1 VRRLLKNQKY
11 SSLEEEREEEYCASL
26 VISVSEEGNLEYAR
40 EVASEQDI
48 VLNEKDTIK
57 CNTFVVRF

>member
-1 VRRLLKNQKY
+1 MWDG
-11 SSLEEEREEEYCASL
+11 STPGTFEEEREEEYCASL

-57 CNTFVVRF
+57 CNKFVVRF